1 MFLII
6 LIEMV
11 TISVLQEKGVEL
23 IGFQKLRFVG
33 VTLLQLL
40 TATYQIVC
48 MSEPMFLLRHG
59 ALTVK
64 DIQQL
69 SNEAEYDVKNYAD
82 RGGCYPPTGIHD
94 FLRDESN
101 DLP

>member
-40 TATYQIVC
+40 TATY
-48 MSEPMFLLRHG
+48 
-59 ALTVK
+59 
-64 DIQQL
+64 
-69 SNEAEYDVKNYAD
+69 
-82 RGGCYPPTGIHD
+82 
-94 FLRDESN
+94 
-101 DLP
+101 